1 MNKYTVLLA
10 YPFQNGGGYDVET
23 YLSHVSATD
32 PDDAIEEALAGCA
45 SSADDMQPLA
55 VFEGWLE
62 DVKQ

>member
-10 YPFQNGGGYDVET
+10 YPYQNDESCDIET

-32 PDDAIEEALAGCA
+32 PDDAIKEALAKCQMC
-45 SSADDMQPLA
+45 ADDMQPLA